1 MSIWGSTHL
10 YLLWLKSK
18 SLLHWEEFL
27 CFYYHMLKGCYTCCC
42 CFSSHFDLFF
52 ISPQGEP
59 LARGTRLK
67 GIKETRRLVGWLC
80 ARLKIWCLRAM
91 KLNLMQN
98 YVHGL
103 PTPIGLMSVP
113 ITARLT
119 VVCFLLLSMLDF
131 FIKLDI
137 ILTGFY
143 CLFCYTCR
151 YCFSSHFDLFFIS
164 PQGEPMPVEQI
175 NIVRYKLKG

>member
-1 MSIWGSTHL
+1 MGLKVWCLRAMKLSLMQGEFMV
-10 YLLWLKSK
+10 YLLPVLFVFVEHVGLMNQAGMNPDWISCLS
-18 SLLHWEEFL
+18 
-27 CFYYHMLKGCYTCCC
+27 CCC
-42 CFSSHFDLFF
+42 CFFSCACFCFFLFF

-80 ARLKIWCLRAM
+80 VRLKIWCLRAM

-119 VVCFLLLSMLDF
+119 VDCFLLLSMLDF
-131 FIKLDI
+131 FLSS
-137 ILTGFY
+137 LT
-143 CLFCYTCR
+143 
-151 YCFSSHFDLFFIS
+151 
-164 PQGEPMPVEQI
+164 
-175 NIVRYKLKG
+175 

>member
-1 MSIWGSTHL
+1 MNQAGMNPDWISCLS
-10 YLLWLKSK
+10 
-18 SLLHWEEFL
+18 
-27 CFYYHMLKGCYTCCC
+27 CCC
-42 CFSSHFDLFF
+42 CFFSCACFCFFLFF

-80 ARLKIWCLRAM
+80 VRLKIWCLRAM

-143 CLFCYTCR
+143 CLFCYTCCC
-151 YCFSSHFDLFFIS
+151 CFSSHFDLFFIS
-164 PQGEPMPVEQI
+164 PQGEPMPVEQD
-175 NIVRYKLKG
+175 